1 MNQEDKTMKL
11 GVFLERM
18 KKIGINIQLM
28 GNYPWIYIYYI
39 NCKRV
44 KEQFLAEH
52 GFTIMFQD
60 GKYEFTDIGKIFKL
74 IKKYK

>member
-1 MNQEDKTMKL
+1 MKEEDKVSKL

-18 KKIGINIQLM
+18 QKIGINIQLM
-28 GNYPWIYIYYI
+28 GNYPWIYIYMI
-39 NCKRV
+39 NGKRV

-60 GKYEFTDIGKIFKL
+60 GKYQFTDIKEIFKL